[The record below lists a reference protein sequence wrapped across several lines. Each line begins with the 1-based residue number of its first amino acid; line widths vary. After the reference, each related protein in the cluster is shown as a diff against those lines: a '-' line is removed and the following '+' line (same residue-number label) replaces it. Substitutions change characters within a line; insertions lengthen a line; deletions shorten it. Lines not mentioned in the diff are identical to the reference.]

1 MFDEG
6 FEDCL
11 EESWLESVAGQVL
24 SAERVSEESE
34 LSLVIVGQD
43 KIQQLNKIYLGR
55 DGTTDVISF
64 PMLSEQSEG
73 ETGIFI
79 TPPDGIQH
87 LGEVVV
93 SYPQA
98 VIQAEEHNHNV
109 KKEIAILVIHG
120 VLHLLGYDHDTPG
133 VIKDMR
139 AREAEIMKMTEDR
152 LE

>member
-139 AREAEIMKMTEDR
+139 AREAEIMKMIEDR